1 MSRPKKTIKAKEPV
15 RIRFKELTNGNKSI
29 YLDIYRNGKR
39 TYEFL
44 KLYIVPELDPA
55 SKALNEHNMA
65 LANKVKADRII
76 ELTNNEN
83 GVSNA
88 SLRSKMKLTELLGL
102 YSRWLSDNGKQPT
115 VRNVKSLTNAIIK
128 YRGDGVTL
136 KMVDKDY
143 CMGLMNFMRNDYRG
157 RNGKPVCNTTAS
169 GWTTV
174 LCVALNWAVRN
185 DYLSENPFDKI
196 SPTDRIPKSESR
208 RQFLQIDEVKRLIA
222 TECPTRQSVK
232 QAFLFSCFCG
242 LRISDIY
249 SLTWGDI
256 HKDGNQWRVSIVMKK
271 TDDPIYLPLSERAM
285 KWLPERG
292 DAKDADKVF
301 DLPTLTR
308 VCLILNA
315 WAKAAGITK
324 HITMHVAR
332 HTFATMML
340 TLDVDLYTTSKLL
353 GHKSIATTQIY
364 AKIIDQ
370 KKDDAVNRVN
380 AIFDD

>member
-1 MSRPKKTIKAKEPV
+1 MPRPKKTIKSKEPV

-76 ELTNNEN
+76 ELTNSEK

-88 SLRSKMKLTELLGL
+88 SLRSKMKLTELLDL
-102 YSRWLSDNGKQPT
+102 YSRWLADNGKT
-115 VRNVKSLTNAIIK
+115 TSVHSVKSLLNVIVQF
-128 YRGDGVTL
+128 RGDGVTL

-143 CMGLMNFMRNDYRG
+143 CLDLMRFMRNGYRG
-157 RNGKPVCNTTAS
+157 RGGKPVCDTTAS
-169 GWTTV
+169 GWATV

-185 DYLSENPFDKI
+185 DYIRENPFDRI
-196 SPTDRIPKSESR
+196 SSADRIPKSESQ

-222 TECPTRQSVK
+222 TDYHTRESVK

-256 HKDGNQWRVSIVMKK
+256 RKDGEQWRVSIVMKK
-271 TDDPIYLPLSERAM
+271 TDEPIYLPLSEHAM
-285 KWLPERG
+285 RWLPERG
-292 DAKDADKVF
+292 DAADSDKVF

-308 VCLILNA
+308 VCLILDA
-315 WAKAAGITK
+315 WAQAAGITK

-332 HTFATMML
+332 HTFVTMML

-364 AKIIDQ
+364 AKIIDR

>member
-39 TYEFL
+39 SYEFL

-55 SKALNEHNMA
+55 CKALNEHNMA

-76 ELTNNEN
+76 ELTNNEK

-88 SLRSKMKLTELLGL
+88 SFRSKMKLTDLLYL
-102 YSRWLSDNGKQPT
+102 YSRWLSDRGKQPT
-115 VRNVKSLTNAIIK
+115 ARNVKSLTNVILQ
-128 YRGDGVTL
+128 YRGGGVTL

-174 LCVALNWAVRN
+174 LCVALNWGVRN

-196 SPTDRIPKSESR
+196 SPTDRIPKSESQ

-271 TDDPIYLPLSERAM
+271 TDDPIYLPLSEHAM

-292 DAKDADKVF
+292 EAKDSDKVF
-301 DLPTLTR
+301 DLPTLSR

-380 AIFDD
+380 AIFDE